1 MPPTAFFGA
10 GTAPERSNP
19 DGCGRAAAI
28 GVSGSQVLGT
38 EAPADPLAATQEEL
52 PGGCYPPLPPGTPRT
67 WHTLAIP
74 KVLPQKSKQTLLNKR
89 PPVVALRTGGHCHWD
104 QTKTQVE

>member
-74 KVLPQKSKQTLLNKR
+74 KVFPQKSKQTKR
-89 PPVVALRTGGHCHWD
+89 PPVVALRTGGHCPWA